1 MAHSQARDR
10 YFGSSVNTAY
20 TIIEILKGEK
30 YLLITIT
37 LVWLQNKNVN
47 SLHITETIIN
57 F

>member
-10 YFGSSVNTAY
+10 HFGSSVNTAY

-37 LVWLQNKNVN
+37 LV
-47 SLHITETIIN
+47 
-57 F
+57 